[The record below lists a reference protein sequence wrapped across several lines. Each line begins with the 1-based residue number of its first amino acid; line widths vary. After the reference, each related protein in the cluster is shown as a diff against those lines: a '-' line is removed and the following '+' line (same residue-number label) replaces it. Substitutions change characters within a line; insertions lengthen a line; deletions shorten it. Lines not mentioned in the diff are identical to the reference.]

1 MQAARINKTS
11 CCKLFLKT
19 RGFILRPYG
28 SHLMSSV
35 LIRVQG
41 CSLVSLCCYSAAQS
55 ERFWVCSVPFQG
67 IDSIVDVGKRTECG
81 CSRRSFVCVLELQS
95 SPAAEGP
102 TRAKARRAHR
112 ACLWQKTT
120 CCLSFLHRTDN
131 HAGAFTKLLG
141 RHLMCCMFTLI
152 HRVSENHQRSA
163 TLSFLNILFHLFSFF
178 FLHVFCRW
186 S

>member
-1 MQAARINKTS
+1 MQAARINKAS

-67 IDSIVDVGKRTECG
+67 IDSIVDVGKGQNVAAVDAALCA
-81 CSRRSFVCVLELQS
+81 CYNFSLLQ
-95 SPAAEGP
+95 PAEGP
-102 TRAKARRAHR
+102 TRAKARGAHR

-141 RHLMCCMFTLI
+141 RHLMFTLI

-163 TLSFLNILFHLFSFF
+163 TLSFLNILFHLFSFV
-178 FLHVFCRW
+178 LHVFCRW